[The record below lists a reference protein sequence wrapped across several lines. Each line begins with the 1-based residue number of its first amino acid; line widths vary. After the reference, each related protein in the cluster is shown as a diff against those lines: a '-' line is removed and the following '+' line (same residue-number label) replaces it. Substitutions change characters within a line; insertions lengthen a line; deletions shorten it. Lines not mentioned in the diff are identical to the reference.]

1 MKNERDKEEL
11 SRYFGHHQ
19 PSQKTPRTSRS
30 QQQWFDDGM
39 DDDDEDMKVAPD
51 SFSKSNFNRTSSGKN
66 SFNQDSQFGDFEEP
80 PKKRKRASKLSRFAE
95 SFVLICVFVGI
106 AIFLAYFAL
115 VSASDLLGLGQ
126 ADRQIEVTLTE
137 EEALAE
143 AGRCLNCGCGEGCQ
157 LCKTICT
164 DFAPFIEGVDRMCI
178 DKEECVACGMCFN
191 RCPNHNIE
199 MVNTHQKV

>member
-51 SFSKSNFNRTSSGKN
+51 SFSKSNFNRNSSGKN

-115 VSASDLLGLGQ
+115 VSASDPAGLGSGRPS
-126 ADRQIEVTLTE
+126 DRGDPDRRGSGICEQNCKGS
-137 EEALAE
+137 
-143 AGRCLNCGCGEGCQ
+143 GRKRRYLPA
-157 LCKTICT
+157 
-164 DFAPFIEGVDRMCI
+164 F
-178 DKEECVACGMCFN
+178 CV
-191 RCPNHNIE
+191 
-199 MVNTHQKV
+199 

>member
-51 SFSKSNFNRTSSGKN
+51 SFSKSNFNRNSSGKN

-106 AIFLAYFAL
+106 AIFLAYL
-115 VSASDLLGLGQ
+115 
-126 ADRQIEVTLTE
+126 
-137 EEALAE
+137 
-143 AGRCLNCGCGEGCQ
+143 
-157 LCKTICT
+157 
-164 DFAPFIEGVDRMCI
+164 
-178 DKEECVACGMCFN
+178 
-191 RCPNHNIE
+191 HW
-199 MVNTHQKV
+199 